1 MLLALLST
9 TLAVAGV
16 LLCAAAWAVQ
26 RGSRSALLLAGVLC
40 ILAAFCLDAGNPLP
54 DAPGREISL
63 SKTS

>member
-1 MLLALLST
+1 MKRLS
-9 TLAVAGV
+9 A
-16 LLCAAAWAVQ
+16 
-26 RGSRSALLLAGVLC
+26 ALLLAGVLC

>member
-1 MLLALLST
+1 MRRGLGRAAGQSFMKRLS
-9 TLAVAGV
+9 A
-16 LLCAAAWAVQ
+16 
-26 RGSRSALLLAGVLC
+26 ALLLAGVLC